1 MKSEYIRDARNEVLQ
16 LDCNFYGCQWKEVGN
31 LQVARFSHVA
41 IALPESSE
49 IYCTTT
55 TTTTK
60 PTTTTTTKP
69 TTKPTKPTTT
79 TTKPT
84 FLGKFEAKVQSI
96 GQCSVPCG
104 TGIQTNMSL
113 LCQKMKIDGQI
124 KNVCED
130 KFSYKE
136 MPCNLGP
143 CLAEYGPWS
152 DWSDCSK
159 PCLKTS
165 NETSHKTRSRN
176 CLTDDL
182 TMCNKG
188 RLETMTCK
196 DVPLCPFESKFLIQ
210 PRMALIFESRDND

>member
-1 MKSEYIRDARNEVLQ
+1 MQSCR
-16 LDCNFYGCQWKEVGN
+16 WKKVGN
-31 LQVARFSHVA
+31 LKFPRYHHVA
-41 IALPESSE
+41 IALPETSD
-49 IYCTTT
+49 ICRAK
-55 TTTTK
+55 TK
-60 PTTTTTTKP
+60 PTTTTTS
-69 TTKPTKPTTT
+69 KPTTT
-79 TTKPT
+79 
-84 FLGKFEAKVQSI
+84 FLGESEAKVQSI

-143 CLAEYGPWS
+143 CPAEYGPWS

-182 TMCNKG
+182 TLCNKG

-196 DVPLCPFESKFLIQ
+196 DVPLCPFESKFFIQ
-210 PRMALIFESRDND
+210 TRMAANLKVDILTEAFYHSCGYIRGGHIQLTQQGVSISPFLSDL